1 MILAYAADAQA
12 LFSRVTGRTAT
23 DAELGELS
31 DAWPTMGYPA
41 LEDLARRIFA
51 RRGPANPTGGV
62 IPPAPAASGDFPW
75 LLLVIAA
82 VVLFLVLRK

>member
-1 MILAYAADAQA
+1 MILAYAADAKA
-12 LFSRVTGRTAT
+12 LFGRVNGQYPT
-23 DAELGELS
+23 DAELSALT
-31 DAWPTMGYPA
+31 DAWPTMGTPA
-41 LEDLARRIFA
+41 LEDLARQIAA

-62 IPPAPAASGDFPW
+62 VPPVAQAGFPW